1 LASETQSFAA
11 DARLSRFW
19 GPPSAVFA
27 TEFTKTY
34 LWQLVRRQLLE
45 TKLSPQSQRLPKHA
59 FRTHPALLVFVQ
71 VWLSRP
77 LLLLRV
83 PHFLLSAVGSLKG
96 VDIVALLLFS
106 VSMLLLRILTA
117 SVGMG
122 DLVKPVSAFLEM
134 CLRLSFEKLMLFPTS
149 Y

>member
-1 LASETQSFAA
+1 MASETQSFAA
-11 DARLSRFW
+11 DATLSQFS

-27 TEFTKTY
+27 KEFTKTY
-34 LWQLVRRQLLE
+34 LRQLVRRQLLE
-45 TKLSPQSQRLPKHA
+45 TKFSPQSQRLPKHA
-59 FRTHPALLVFVQ
+59 FRTHSAFLVLVQ
-71 VWLSRP
+71 VWRHRS
-77 LLLLRV
+77 LLLLRAS
-83 PHFLLSAVGSLKG
+83 HFMVSTVGSLKG

-106 VSMLLLRILTA
+106 VSILLLDILAA

-134 CLRLSFEKLMLFPTS
+134 CLRFSFEKLMLFATS